1 MNLDVARVTAFEI
14 LLRVG
19 QGSYASDLL
28 HAHTAT
34 LDSRDAGLASELV
47 FGVLRYRSQ
56 LDHLI
61 EHWSGRKPAKLD
73 PEVRIILQLGIYQLR
88 YLDRIPR
95 HAGVS
100 TSVELVKHARKR
112 SATGFVNAVLR
123 KANCDPVAWPD
134 RATELCQ
141 PDWLLERWDR
151 QYGVETAETMARAFL
166 APPETFVRSRE
177 SLPGLEPTDI
187 PGCFHATGKI
197 PAGVRIQDIGSQS
210 IVPLLELSPGQ
221 TVLDLC
227 AAPGN
232 KTSQILEHGVTVVAC
247 DVHQHRLKGLA
258 ELGCPLVVL
267 DAAQPLPFARKFDRI
282 LIDAPCTGTGTLG
295 RNPEIKWRIRRSG
308 PSELSSVQ
316 AAILRHALECLAPGG
331 RLVYSTCSLES
342 EENEAVVAP
351 YHPVGMERRLP
362 GLQAGDGFF
371 AAVIA

>member
-1 MNLDVARVTAFEI
+1 MTLDAARVTAFEI

-28 HAHTAT
+28 YAHTAT
-34 LDSRDAGLASELV
+34 LESRDAGLASELV

-56 LDHLI
+56 LDYLI
-61 EHWSGRKPAKLD
+61 EHWSGRKAPKLD

-100 TSVELVKHARKR
+100 TSVDLAKHARKR

-123 KANCDPVAWPD
+123 KVNREPVAWPD

-141 PDWLLERWDR
+141 QDWLLERWDR
-151 QYGVETAETMARAFL
+151 QYGAETAETIARAFL
-166 APPETFVRSRE
+166 APPETFVRSSE
-177 SLPGLEPTDI
+177 PLPGLEQTEVA
-187 PGCFHATGKI
+187 GCYHVSGKI
-197 PAGVRIQDIGSQS
+197 PGGVRIQDIGSQS

-232 KTSQILEHGVTVVAC
+232 KTSQILEHGATAVAC

-267 DAAQPLPFARKFDRI
+267 DASQPLPFTKKFDRI

-295 RNPEIKWRIRRSG
+295 RNPEIKWRIRPSG
-308 PSELSSVQ
+308 PSELSSLQ
-316 AAILRHALECLAPGG
+316 SAILRNALDCLAPGG
-331 RLVYSTCSLES
+331 RVVYSTCSLEI
-342 EENEAVVAP
+342 EENEAVVVP
-351 YHPVGMERRLP
+351 YHPVRIERRLP
-362 GLQAGDGFF
+362 GIQAGDGFF